1 MIAVNSSQCIV
12 FSLSTMASVAAVL
25 VLIFSSMEMWL
36 AMAAMYES
44 RPIRASHFI
53 MKDQMEGLTSV
64 LACSAH
70 AGLRGYKV
78 FRINPGTG
86 ACEMGDLAQDA
97 EQGGNS
103 NYLELLPR
111 CPPTKKL

>member
-1 MIAVNSSQCIV
+1 MTSA
-12 FSLSTMASVAAVL
+12 AAVL
-25 VLIFSSMEMWL
+25 VLIVSAEMRL

-103 NYLELLPR
+103 NYLELLLR
-111 CPPTKKL
+111 SCEKNVQGRAKERELSLG